1 MVVPVQIKRTLT
13 VTQAFPTLLPG
24 QLAYNNPR
32 GQLAIGDFT
41 TGAPQD
47 LLAVRFFSTNATYL
61 TNDFVTHSG
70 TLLRALVDIT
80 TPGAFNG
87 AQWAGAADG
96 VAEAPVDGN
105 SYFRKNAAWF
115 QATLAALGGVP
126 EAPNNANAYGRKAAA
141 WVQLNATDVVW
152 SGGTTVAAALATAV
166 QPSDLTSDNI
176 SNESTVSGGLLTAAL
191 NNLLTAIG
199 LKAPS
204 ASPTF
209 TGTVL
214 APTATPGDATTKVAT
229 TAFVDAV
236 RAALTTLING
246 KAPTASPSLTGSPK
260 APTQSAN
267 DNSTNI
273 ATTAYV
279 DAESVTRQGKTIIT
293 RYLSAGSFTHNR
305 AAGVTRGDVY
315 VVGGQG
321 AGPAL
326 AWSTGFVVARNPGS
340 CGAKAIGINVAIDPT
355 TSVVVGAAGNPNVGG
370 SSGFGGII
378 AAGGP
383 GGNAGSSNTGAFNVG
398 TNGVSTLPTTGTY
411 NYIGPYPGNLLY
423 APIAGNG
430 GTAVP
435 AQIFQN
441 CLEHV
446 MIPGAA
452 AISAVAAV
460 PVSVGSPGCV
470 IVIEYMD

>member
-47 LLAVRFFSTNATYL
+47 LLAVRFFSTNSTYL

-70 TLLRALVDIT
+70 ALLRALVDIT

-87 AQWAGAADG
+87 AQWQGAADG

-166 QPSDLTSDNI
+166 QPSDLTSDNV

-246 KAPTASPSLTGSPK
+246 KAATASPSFTGSPK
-260 APTQSAN
+260 APTPSAN

-279 DAESVTRQGKTIIT
+279 DAESGTRQRRTIIT
-293 RYLSAGSFTHNR
+293 RYDTAGTFTHTR
-305 AAGVTRGDVY
+305 SAGVTQADIY
-315 VVGGQG
+315 VMGT
-321 AGPAL
+321 AGPGIFVN
-326 AWSTGFVVARNPGS
+326 WSTGFVVARS
-340 CGAKAIGINVAIDPT
+340 SSTCGGWTVKYLYALPATATVIVGNAPT
-355 TSVVVGAAGNPNVGG
+355 AGAAGADSSFNGAIIAHGGGASVAASSNVGG
-370 SSGFGGII
+370 F
-378 AAGGP
+378 
-383 GGNAGSSNTGAFNVG
+383 NTGAPLGSSITGTGGDIANQGALGSLAAFSGASSSLVAQASQIMRDKVFFGAPANISG
-398 TNGVSTLPTTGTY
+398 TNTLPA
-411 NYIGPYPGNLLY
+411 L
-423 APIAGNG
+423 AG
-430 GTAVP
+430 
-435 AQIFQN
+435 
-441 CLEHV
+441 HD
-446 MIPGAA
+446 
-452 AISAVAAV
+452 
-460 PVSVGSPGCV
+460 GCV
-470 IVIEYMD
+470 VVVEYMD